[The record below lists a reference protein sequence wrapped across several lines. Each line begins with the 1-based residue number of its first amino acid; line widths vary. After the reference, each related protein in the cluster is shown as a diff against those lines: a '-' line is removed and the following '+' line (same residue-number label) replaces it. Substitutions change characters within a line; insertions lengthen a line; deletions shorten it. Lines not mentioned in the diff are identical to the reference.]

1 MDDNNGQFDIKRPGI
16 STHTLRAAEVRRV
29 DYPEPGSIE
38 IPYWSAEGDLTQFK
52 RWRLPFTR
60 ANGQKYHQEAGSGV
74 YAYYPP
80 GFFRPTTAY
89 GLSHDSRFW
98 VEGEMK
104 ALSLLELGVYAI
116 GLPSFTVY
124 TKDEEGRRQLLGDLQ
139 RIIAKQGVKTIY
151 YLGDAD
157 TATNFEFSRNA
168 AFLASWAS
176 NCKVFLPRI
185 PMDRPK
191 GIDDCK
197 EALNGEFHQFF
208 TGLIRDAVP
217 IDKRLDACS
226 IALLLLEREQEVLKG
241 LTGVERERQ
250 FARIIKLC
258 ASAQSGSDSQATTRL
273 HRRFARDGR
282 EFPSAK
288 KNRVA

>member
-1 MDDNNGQFDIKRPGI
+1 MPTGYI
-16 STHTLRAAEVRRV
+16 LRKKIARQILLHIIFWAIIVTYFAWGFGFGVNYKAAFFNAIL
-29 DYPEPGSIE
+29 Y
-38 IPYWSAEGDLTQFK
+38 L
-52 RWRLPFTR
+52 
-60 ANGQKYHQEAGSGV
+60 
-74 YAYYPP
+74 P
-80 GFFRPTTAY
+80 GFIFI
-89 GLSHDSRFW
+89 
-98 VEGEMK
+98 
-104 ALSLLELGVYAI
+104 VY
-116 GLPSFTVY
+116 VH
-124 TKDEEGRRQLLGDLQ
+124 
-139 RIIAKQGVKTIY
+139 IY
-151 YLGDAD
+151 YLI
-157 TATNFEFSRNA
+157 
-168 AFLASWAS
+168 
-176 NCKVFLPRI
+176 PRYLI
-185 PMDRPK
+185 TRK
-191 GIDDCK
+191 YI
-197 EALNGEFHQFF
+197 QFF